1 MAEIVAAFGVPH
13 TPNFPALVAKQGPD
27 CRTAQ
32 LYAQVAALLRDASPD
47 VLVIYTDDHFNT
59 FFLDNFPTFAVGIAD
74 QISGPNDQTAM
85 PSYRVAGEAS
95 LASHV
100 RARVIAAG
108 FDLSLVQDFDLDHS
122 IMVPLHFLTPAMAIP
137 IVPVFINIRSE
148 NVSTALHLARPAWVR
163 GDAIRL
169 EQVLINLLRN
179 ALDAMGDKPLKRLLI
194 RIQADHGQW
203 HLSVADTGGGI
214 AAEHLANVFDPFFT
228 TKPVGEG
235 LGLGLAVSYAI
246 VHELGGRLQAGNCAE
261 GALFTLTLPADPE
274 PLC

>member
-32 LYAQVAALLRDASPD
+32 LYAQVAALLHDASPE

-122 IMVPLHFLTPAMAIP
+122 IMVPLHFLTPDMNDSDRPGVHQWLGAAIAERAA
-137 IVPVFINIRSE
+137 VQC
-148 NVSTALHLARPAWVR
+148 ARPC
-163 GDAIRL
+163 
-169 EQVLINLLRN
+169 
-179 ALDAMGDKPLKRLLI
+179 
-194 RIQADHGQW
+194 
-203 HLSVADTGGGI
+203 
-214 AAEHLANVFDPFFT
+214 
-228 TKPVGEG
+228 GERRDR
-235 LGLGLAVSYAI
+235 GLA
-246 VHELGGRLQAGNCAE
+246 GR
-261 GALFTLTLPADPE
+261 
-274 PLC
+274 

>member
-32 LYAQVAALLRDASPD
+32 LYAQVAALLHDASPD

-122 IMVPLHFLTPAMAIP
+122 IMVPLHFLTPDMADSDRPGVHQRPGAAVAECAAMQC
-137 IVPVFINIRSE
+137 
-148 NVSTALHLARPAWVR
+148 ARPR
-163 GDAIRL
+163 GERRDR
-169 EQVLINLLRN
+169 
-179 ALDAMGDKPLKRLLI
+179 
-194 RIQADHGQW
+194 
-203 HLSVADTGGGI
+203 
-214 AAEHLANVFDPFFT
+214 
-228 TKPVGEG
+228 
-235 LGLGLAVSYAI
+235 GLA
-246 VHELGGRLQAGNCAE
+246 GR
-261 GALFTLTLPADPE
+261 
-274 PLC
+274 

>member
-32 LYAQVAALLRDASPD
+32 LYAQVAALLHDASPD

-122 IMVPLHFLTPAMAIP
+122 IMVPLRCSALGHAVKDAIEDWPADKRVAVIGSGSFSLEIGGPKIPLGERACTPDPKWARRVQDHLEHGRIAELI
-137 IVPVFINIRSE
+137 E
-148 NVSTALHLARPAWVR
+148 EATASRLAR
-163 GDAIRL
+163 
-169 EQVLINLLRN
+169 
-179 ALDAMGDKPLKRLLI
+179 
-194 RIQADHGQW
+194 
-203 HLSVADTGGGI
+203 
-214 AAEHLANVFDPFFT
+214 
-228 TKPVGEG
+228 
-235 LGLGLAVSYAI
+235 
-246 VHELGGRLQAGNCAE
+246 AGNIGGELLNWIAML
-261 GALFTLTLPADPE
+261 GVVGDRKPIFIAPE
-274 PLC
+274 IEHGHAYAAWRLN